1 MVAGV
6 RFSVVAISAVLLATA
21 CSHAD
26 VVAPTTTKPPSF
38 AVYVP
43 PPGEGGVVCT
53 GYLKGRAF
61 GGQAGYIDYG
71 HLCETSLDIVSPPLQ
86 AVYEDGHTGPY
97 DLTVEFSRPVAHLV
111 VMPVDLWL
119 CGADPGSLTAYSPSG
134 QHVTLPFTVDGSD
147 CGNLHG
153 NPESVH
159 WYQSSTL
166 PQSLVVEGLDSV
178 TRVILH
184 PTGTMAWDDVVY
196 YPIIDE
202 FGHFLGFRADH
213 SESFVGTVYLL
224 SFREQVTTA
233 DVTLFRAQGPNE
245 GGSFTTRAGENKLSL
260 AAGVTP
266 ATLAPTIQWEVV
278 DDPADA
284 VVTFEPNGVTP
295 PFGGTVE
302 ALVPAQDAGRWA
314 AVPHPGSLNQKS
326 LALRVTAAVDA
337 SGTLVRSAP
346 AIVRQDEIDTIREE
360 YIELHVAQGVPGRG
374 QFGASATN
382 QGDYTVAVIN
392 PGFNSLFAAL
402 QIALQPWSLVV
413 NSGYR
418 NPVHNAYHVDK
429 GRGSGAVSDSWHQ
442 YGCGDDIQTFP
453 ILPVFPTAAQLAA
466 AQSYWDAVADEAL
479 SLGFTVEPRDR
490 DPQHPDVS
498 FSGVGHV
505 HIELKCPLAQ

>member
-1 MVAGV
+1 VKLRHAATCCLI
-6 RFSVVAISAVLLATA
+6 VVTA
-21 CSHAD
+21 AACTHTD
-26 VVAPTTTKPPSF
+26 VVAPTKTMPPSF

-61 GGQAGYIDYG
+61 GGPAGYIDYG
-71 HLCETSLDIVSPPLQ
+71 YLCETALDIISPPLQ

-111 VMPVDLWL
+111 VMPVDIWN
-119 CGADPGSLTAYSPSG
+119 CGADPGSITAYAPSG
-134 QHVTLPFTVDGSD
+134 ASVTLPFTADESD
-147 CGNLHG
+147 CGVLHEEHNVYYYG
-153 NPESVH
+153 DG
-159 WYQSSTL
+159 TL
-166 PQSLVVEGLDSV
+166 PQSLVIPGLDSV
-178 TRVILH
+178 SRVVIR
-184 PTGTMAWDDVVY
+184 PTSVMSWFSSVFYPDRVVT
-196 YPIIDE
+196 IE
-202 FGHFLGFRADH
+202 G
-213 SESFVGTVYLL
+213 FVGTVYLL

-233 DVTLFRAQGPNE
+233 SVTLFKAQGPND
-245 GGSFTTRAGENKLSL
+245 GGSFTTRSGENKLSL

-266 ATLAPTIQWEVV
+266 ATLAPTIRWEIV

-295 PFGGTVE
+295 TFGSNVE
-302 ALVPAQDAGRWA
+302 AFVPTQDAGRWA

-326 LALRVTAAVDA
+326 LALRVTAAIDA

-360 YIELHVAQGVPGRG
+360 YIELGVAQGVPGRG

-382 QGDYTVAVIN
+382 KGDYTVAVIN

-402 QIALQPWSLVV
+402 QIAVQPLSLVV

-429 GRGSGAVSDSWHQ
+429 GRGSGAVLDSWHQ

-453 ILPVFPTAAQLAA
+453 VLPDFPTAAQLAA

-479 SLGFTVEPRDR
+479 SLGFEVEPRDY
-490 DPQHPDVS
+490 DPQKPHS

-505 HIELKCPLAQ
+505 HIELRCPLAP